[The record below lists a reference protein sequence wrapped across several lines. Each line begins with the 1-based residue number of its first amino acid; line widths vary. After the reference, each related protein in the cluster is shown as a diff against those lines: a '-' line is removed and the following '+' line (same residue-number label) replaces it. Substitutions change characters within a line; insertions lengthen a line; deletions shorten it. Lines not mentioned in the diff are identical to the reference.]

1 MKRLWRHIADCKD
14 PQCQVAHCVSSRY
27 VLSHYHNCKDP
38 RRKICGPVRGEEK
51 DTPPAPAPEPAP
63 APAPEQLADPAPPME
78 DPDQEAGAKRNGR
91 KHASTIDRANEL
103 LANGHKVTLTSAKT
117 NVLREARRL
126 WPASNQRDSDVMIKS
141 VSGKIAVIKEAL
153 ALGID
158 GEHIKCVTSNAT
170 VHEEAKGLLPHKNCR
185 LLRPRPASPRSRKRA
200 QILAAKPI
208 SSKRA
213 KLNADGAET
222 PQERQPLGENR
233 QAVDVGLPRAYYP
246 LGPSPSLVK
255 T

>member
-1 MKRLWRHIADCKD
+1 M
-14 PQCQVAHCVSSRY
+14 
-27 VLSHYHNCKDP
+27 
-38 RRKICGPVRGEEK
+38 
-51 DTPPAPAPEPAP
+51 PAP
-63 APAPEQLADPAPPME
+63 APAPGQLADPAPPME

-222 PQERQPLGENR
+222 PQERQPLGEIR
-233 QAVDVGLPRAYYP
+233 QAVDVGLPRAYP
-246 LGPSPSLVK
+246 L
-255 T
+255 